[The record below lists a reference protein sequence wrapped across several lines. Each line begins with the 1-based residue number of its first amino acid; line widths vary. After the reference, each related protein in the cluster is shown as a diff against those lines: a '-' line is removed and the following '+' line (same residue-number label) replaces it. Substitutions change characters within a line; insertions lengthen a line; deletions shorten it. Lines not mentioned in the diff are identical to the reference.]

1 MPRLYY
7 EKRKVMSQAS
17 DDTDESGTKMY
28 VEKITLLIP
37 IEIIAAYLA
46 VVGLIPSIQGVEP
59 TTFYQIMFVLFLLI
73 TTWYIYMV
81 REKKEAIPIPHMII
95 STIAFI
101 VWGFA
106 TTGDKVFPHFHQP
119 AIASIILIVFTLIS
133 GKIPLR

>member
-17 DDTDESGTKMY
+17 DDTDESVTKMY

-37 IEIIAAYLA
+37 SEIIAAYLA
-46 VVGLIPSIQGVEP
+46 VVGLIPSIQGVEL
-59 TTFYQIMFVLFLLI
+59 TTFYQIIFLLFLVL

-81 REKKEAIPIPHMII
+81 REKKEATPIPHMII